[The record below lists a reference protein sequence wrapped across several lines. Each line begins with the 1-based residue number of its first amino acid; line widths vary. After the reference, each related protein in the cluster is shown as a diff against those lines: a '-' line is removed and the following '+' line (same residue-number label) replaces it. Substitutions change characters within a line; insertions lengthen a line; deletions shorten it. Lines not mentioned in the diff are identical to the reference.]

1 MTSYE
6 KYWKSDEFDYF
17 KCKGKVYQNSKG
29 NFLVTGRV
37 HTNKHNA
44 IVEYIAASPADH
56 RSSYAGSGLPFPNAE
71 MAYENT
77 PNRGAVKTTNGYF
90 EIRISYPNAFYVEQ
104 GTKLLRPH
112 LLIKTCEKDNEEI
125 TVVPLG
131 ENIPDRTLTT
141 SPGNFIRSIK

>member
-17 KCKGKVYQNSKG
+17 KCKGKVYQNGKG